1 MFPVVTSVMSHR
13 FHQGIFLHIAAIAA
27 IAIRAIGG
35 ILRRRFRVHLFR
47 LVGERAAVGRVGF
60 ERGFG
65 PFLIHKD
72 LVGAWPNQ
80 RKNGEKWS
88 SPTTN
93 TYQTLKEVQKLLNLS
108 GRLLRVNKDRGLGR
122 NNILL
127 HNIAMTFLGEVQQ
140 RNVDTFGQGQ
150 AVFTPAFHF
159 FPKRVGFAQ
168 FERQSPFPLAH
179 QTKTSA
185 ICSLSTTTI
194 LRMLNPKAHVVPV
207 LLRGIRGLRFQ
218 GIGKVQHND
227 GTGLVTGLTRIHR
240 AVLQVRQAMLH
251 QEALAPLTSGSQQEI
266 RRRTKRQGFCQFL
279 NDKLHVHHE
288 PLASNREPW

>member
-1 MFPVVTSVMSHR
+1 MFPVVTSVMSHLR

-27 IAIRAIGG
+27 IAIRAVGG

-108 GRLLRVNKDRGLGR
+108 GRLLRANKDRGLGR

-140 RNVDTFGQGQ
+140 RNVDTFGTR
-150 AVFTPAFHF
+150 ASSFH
-159 FPKRVGFAQ
+159 P
-168 FERQSPFPLAH
+168 
-179 QTKTSA
+179 
-185 ICSLSTTTI
+185 SLS
-194 LRMLNPKAHVVPV
+194 LLPKASW
-207 LLRGIRGLRFQ
+207 
-218 GIGKVQHND
+218 
-227 GTGLVTGLTRIHR
+227 
-240 AVLQVRQAMLH
+240 VR
-251 QEALAPLTSGSQQEI
+251 S
-266 RRRTKRQGFCQFL
+266 
-279 NDKLHVHHE
+279 V
-288 PLASNREPW
+288 